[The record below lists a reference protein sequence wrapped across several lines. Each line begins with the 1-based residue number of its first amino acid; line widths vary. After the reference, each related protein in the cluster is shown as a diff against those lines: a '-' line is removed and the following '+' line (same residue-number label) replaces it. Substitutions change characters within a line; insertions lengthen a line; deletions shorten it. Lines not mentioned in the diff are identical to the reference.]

1 MCWHSAMRCTAFAV
15 QQGGTAGLSP
25 VLVRG
30 QAFLFYQDLLG
41 GYLAFVN
48 QMPAVFYVK
57 EEIIVKETSLTEAR
71 CLAESGGAVPIVR
84 QLLADM
90 VTPLGLMSL
99 IRKDHDRYF
108 LLESLEGIDAR
119 GRYSFIGYD
128 PLLRLSA
135 KDFAVT
141 VETRKG
147 TQKSGKA
154 PLDLIRNYLKEY
166 QNPKV
171 PGLPPFTGG
180 FVGYFSYDFIQYCEP
195 SLRFDPKKATDFPD
209 FDLLLFDKV
218 IVFDAFKQT
227 LFLIVNAKADAIDET
242 YKKAIRDLDAMEA
255 FVKTPVLAPQEGTA
269 HLGPI
274 SSNQTRELYNEN
286 IARIKHFIREGDI
299 FQAVY
304 SQCFSASYDKDLF
317 SFYRVLRR
325 TNPSQYMMLMKL
337 GDTEIAGSSPETL
350 IRLEGRTITSMPI
363 AGTRR
368 RGRTEKE
375 DKALEEDLT
384 HDAKELAEHNMLVDL
399 ARNDVGKV
407 SEFGSVKVHDLH
419 HVKRFSHVMH
429 LTSRVTGRLKEGLDA
444 IDTLCA
450 ALPAGTLSGAPKI
463 RACEILDG
471 LEPRRRGPY
480 GGGIGYLD
488 FSGNMDICIT
498 IRTAVKRGDI
508 VYFQS
513 GGGIVADSV
522 TENEFQ
528 ETLNKSGAVKDALM
542 KTMEAE

>member
-1 MCWHSAMRCTAFAV
+1 M

-30 QAFLFYQDLLG
+30 QVFLFYQDLLG

-48 QMPAVFYVK
+48 QIPAVFYVK

-147 TQKSGKA
+147 TQKSGKG

-209 FDLLLFDKV
+209 FDLMFFDKV

-227 LFLIVNAKADAIDET
+227 LFLIANAKADAIDET
-242 YKKAIRDLDAMEA
+242 YKKAIRDLDVMETL
-255 FVKTPVLAPQEGTA
+255 VKTPVQAPQEEPA

-274 SSNQTRELYNEN
+274 ASNQTRETYNEN

-363 AGTRR
+363 AGTWR
-368 RGRTEKE
+368 RGRTEEEEKR
-375 DKALEEDLT
+375 LEEDLT
-384 HDAKELAEHNMLVDL
+384 QDAKELAEHNMLVDL

-429 LTSRVTGRLKEGLDA
+429 LTSRVTGQLKKGLDA

-471 LEPRRRGPY
+471 LEPQRRGPY

-488 FSGNMDICIT
+488 LSGNMDICIT
-498 IRTAVKRGDI
+498 IRTAVKRGDT

-542 KTMEAE
+542 KTAEAE

>member
-1 MCWHSAMRCTAFAV
+1 MCWHSAMRCAAFAV

-30 QAFLFYQDLLG
+30 QVFLFYQDLLG

-48 QMPAVFYVK
+48 QIPAVFYVK
-57 EEIIVKETSLTEAR
+57 EEMIVKETSLTEAR
-71 CLAESGGAVPIVR
+71 CLAKSGGAVPIVR

-209 FDLLLFDKV
+209 FDLMFFDKV

-227 LFLIVNAKADAIDET
+227 LFLIANAKADAIDET
-242 YKKAIRDLDAMEA
+242 YRKAIRDLDAMETL
-255 FVKTPVLAPQEGTA
+255 VKTPVQAPQEEPA

-274 SSNQTRELYNEN
+274 ASNQTRETYNEN
-286 IARIKHFIREGDI
+286 IARLKHFIREGDI

-368 RGRTEKE
+368 RGRTEEE
-375 DKALEEDLT
+375 DKRLEEDLT
-384 HDAKELAEHNMLVDL
+384 QDTKELAEHNMLVDL

-429 LTSRVTGRLKEGLDA
+429 LTSRVTGQLKKGLDA

-471 LEPRRRGPY
+471 LEPQHRGPY

-488 FSGNMDICIT
+488 LSGNMDICIT
-498 IRTAVKRGDI
+498 IRTAVKRGDT

-542 KTMEAE
+542 KTAEAE

>member
-1 MCWHSAMRCTAFAV
+1 MLKVGAPSHRPAAF
-15 QQGGTAGLSP
+15 GGHGDAP
-25 VLVRG
+25 
-30 QAFLFYQDLLG
+30 
-41 GYLAFVN
+41 
-48 QMPAVFYVK
+48 
-57 EEIIVKETSLTEAR
+57 
-71 CLAESGGAVPIVR
+71 
-84 QLLADM
+84 
-90 VTPLGLMSL
+90 GLMSL

-255 FVKTPVLAPQEGTA
+255 LVKTPVLAPQEGTA

-299 FQAVY
+299 LQAVY

-463 RACEILDG
+463 RACEILDS

-498 IRTAVKRGDI
+498 IRTASNGEISFISNR
-508 VYFQS
+508 
-513 GGGIVADSV
+513 A
-522 TENEFQ
+522 
-528 ETLNKSGAVKDALM
+528 AVLWQIP
-542 KTMEAE
+542 

>member
-1 MCWHSAMRCTAFAV
+1 M
-15 QQGGTAGLSP
+15 
-25 VLVRG
+25 
-30 QAFLFYQDLLG
+30 
-41 GYLAFVN
+41 
-48 QMPAVFYVK
+48 
-57 EEIIVKETSLTEAR
+57 
-71 CLAESGGAVPIVR
+71 
-84 QLLADM
+84 
-90 VTPLGLMSL
+90 
-99 IRKDHDRYF
+99 
-108 LLESLEGIDAR
+108 
-119 GRYSFIGYD
+119 
-128 PLLRLSA
+128 
-135 KDFAVT
+135 
-141 VETRKG
+141 
-147 TQKSGKA
+147 
-154 PLDLIRNYLKEY
+154 
-166 QNPKV
+166 
-171 PGLPPFTGG
+171 
-180 FVGYFSYDFIQYCEP
+180 GYFSYDFIQYCEP

-255 FVKTPVLAPQEGTA
+255 LVKTPVLAPQEGTA

-463 RACEILDG
+463 RACEILDS

-542 KTMEAE
+542 KTTEAE

>member
-1 MCWHSAMRCTAFAV
+1 MRCTAFAV

-171 PGLPPFTGG
+171 PGLPPLTGG

-255 FVKTPVLAPQEGTA
+255 LVKTPVLAPQEGTA

-286 IARIKHFIREGDI
+286 IARI
-299 FQAVY
+299 
-304 SQCFSASYDKDLF
+304 
-317 SFYRVLRR
+317 
-325 TNPSQYMMLMKL
+325 
-337 GDTEIAGSSPETL
+337 
-350 IRLEGRTITSMPI
+350 
-363 AGTRR
+363 
-368 RGRTEKE
+368 
-375 DKALEEDLT
+375 
-384 HDAKELAEHNMLVDL
+384 
-399 ARNDVGKV
+399 
-407 SEFGSVKVHDLH
+407 
-419 HVKRFSHVMH
+419 
-429 LTSRVTGRLKEGLDA
+429 
-444 IDTLCA
+444 
-450 ALPAGTLSGAPKI
+450 
-463 RACEILDG
+463 
-471 LEPRRRGPY
+471 
-480 GGGIGYLD
+480 
-488 FSGNMDICIT
+488 
-498 IRTAVKRGDI
+498 
-508 VYFQS
+508 
-513 GGGIVADSV
+513 
-522 TENEFQ
+522 
-528 ETLNKSGAVKDALM
+528 
-542 KTMEAE
+542 

>member
-1 MCWHSAMRCTAFAV
+1 MCWHSAMRCAAFAV

-30 QAFLFYQDLLG
+30 QVFLFYQDLLG

-48 QMPAVFYVK
+48 QIPAVFYVK
-57 EEIIVKETSLTEAR
+57 EEMIVKETSLTEAR
-71 CLAESGGAVPIVR
+71 CLAKSGGAVPIVR

-141 VETRKG
+141 VETRKD

-209 FDLLLFDKV
+209 FDLMFFDKV

-227 LFLIVNAKADAIDET
+227 LFLIANAKADAIDET
-242 YKKAIRDLDAMEA
+242 YRKAIRDLDAMETL
-255 FVKTPVLAPQEGTA
+255 VKTPVQAPQEEPA

-274 SSNQTRELYNEN
+274 TSNQTRETYNEN

-317 SFYRVLRR
+317 SFHRVLRR

-337 GDTEIAGSSPETL
+337 EDTEIAGSSPETL

-368 RGRTEKE
+368 RGRTEEE
-375 DKALEEDLT
+375 DKRLEEDLT
-384 HDAKELAEHNMLVDL
+384 QDTKELAEHNMLVDL

-429 LTSRVTGRLKEGLDA
+429 LTSRVTGQLKKGLDA

-471 LEPRRRGPY
+471 LEPQRRGPY

-488 FSGNMDICIT
+488 LSGNMDICIT
-498 IRTAVKRGDI
+498 IRTAVKRGDT

-542 KTMEAE
+542 KTAEAE

>member
-1 MCWHSAMRCTAFAV
+1 M
-15 QQGGTAGLSP
+15 
-25 VLVRG
+25 
-30 QAFLFYQDLLG
+30 
-41 GYLAFVN
+41 
-48 QMPAVFYVK
+48 
-57 EEIIVKETSLTEAR
+57 
-71 CLAESGGAVPIVR
+71 
-84 QLLADM
+84 
-90 VTPLGLMSL
+90 
-99 IRKDHDRYF
+99 
-108 LLESLEGIDAR
+108 
-119 GRYSFIGYD
+119 
-128 PLLRLSA
+128 
-135 KDFAVT
+135 
-141 VETRKG
+141 
-147 TQKSGKA
+147 
-154 PLDLIRNYLKEY
+154 
-166 QNPKV
+166 
-171 PGLPPFTGG
+171 
-180 FVGYFSYDFIQYCEP
+180 GYFSYDFIQYCEP

-255 FVKTPVLAPQEGTA
+255 LVKTPVLAPQEGTA

-450 ALPAGTLSGAPKI
+450 AF
-463 RACEILDG
+463 RQ
-471 LEPRRRGPY
+471 GPY
-480 GGGIGYLD
+480 PEL
-488 FSGNMDICIT
+488 
-498 IRTAVKRGDI
+498 R
-508 VYFQS
+508 
-513 GGGIVADSV
+513 
-522 TENEFQ
+522 
-528 ETLNKSGAVKDALM
+528 KSGLVRSWTVLNRGAAVLM
-542 KTMEAE
+542 AAVSVILIFQGIWISASPSGQPSNGEISFISNRAAVLWQIP

>member
-1 MCWHSAMRCTAFAV
+1 
-15 QQGGTAGLSP
+15 
-25 VLVRG
+25 
-30 QAFLFYQDLLG
+30 
-41 GYLAFVN
+41 
-48 QMPAVFYVK
+48 
-57 EEIIVKETSLTEAR
+57 
-71 CLAESGGAVPIVR
+71 
-84 QLLADM
+84 
-90 VTPLGLMSL
+90 
-99 IRKDHDRYF
+99 
-108 LLESLEGIDAR
+108 
-119 GRYSFIGYD
+119 
-128 PLLRLSA
+128 
-135 KDFAVT
+135 
-141 VETRKG
+141 
-147 TQKSGKA
+147 
-154 PLDLIRNYLKEY
+154 
-166 QNPKV
+166 
-171 PGLPPFTGG
+171 
-180 FVGYFSYDFIQYCEP
+180 
-195 SLRFDPKKATDFPD
+195 
-209 FDLLLFDKV
+209 
-218 IVFDAFKQT
+218 
-227 LFLIVNAKADAIDET
+227 
-242 YKKAIRDLDAMEA
+242 MEA
-255 FVKTPVLAPQEGTA
+255 LVKTLVLAPQEGTA

-450 ALPAGTLSGAPKI
+450 AF
-463 RACEILDG
+463 RQ
-471 LEPRRRGPY
+471 GPY
-480 GGGIGYLD
+480 PEL
-488 FSGNMDICIT
+488 
-498 IRTAVKRGDI
+498 R
-508 VYFQS
+508 
-513 GGGIVADSV
+513 
-522 TENEFQ
+522 
-528 ETLNKSGAVKDALM
+528 KSGLVRSWTVLNRGAAVLM
-542 KTMEAE
+542 AAVSVILIFQGIWISASPSGQPSNGEISFISNRAAVLWQIP

>member
-1 MCWHSAMRCTAFAV
+1 MCWHSAMRCAAFAV

-30 QAFLFYQDLLG
+30 QVFLFYQDLLG

-48 QMPAVFYVK
+48 QIPAVFYVK

-147 TQKSGKA
+147 TQKSGKG

-209 FDLLLFDKV
+209 FDLMFFDKV

-227 LFLIVNAKADAIDET
+227 LFLIANAKADAIDET
-242 YKKAIRDLDAMEA
+242 YKKAIRDLDVMETL
-255 FVKTPVLAPQEGTA
+255 VKTPVQAPQEEPA

-274 SSNQTRELYNEN
+274 ASNQTRETYNEN

-368 RGRTEKE
+368 RGRTEEE
-375 DKALEEDLT
+375 DKRLEEDLT
-384 HDAKELAEHNMLVDL
+384 QDAKELAEHNMLVDL

-429 LTSRVTGRLKEGLDA
+429 LTSRVTGQLKKGLDA

-463 RACEILDG
+463 RACEIWDG
-471 LEPRRRGPY
+471 LEPQRRGPY

-488 FSGNMDICIT
+488 LSGNMDICIT
-498 IRTAVKRGDI
+498 IRTAVKRGDT

-542 KTMEAE
+542 KTAEAE